1 MVVALRER
9 GVGSNFGTY
18 ASHVQPV
25 YGSTEECPNSKYL
38 FERQL
43 ALPMHSN
50 LVDDDLDYVAD
61 QLREVLK
68 SPEAAQRPPSDEP
81 GQRIH
86 PTAVLGPQVE
96 LGERNVIG
104 PYCVLQGPVRLGD
117 DNFLSSHVVVGAA
130 AEVAG
135 LPFLPSWEDETEEGG
150 VEIGSRNVLKELV
163 SVNTGWHT
171 VTRIGDDCLLMNGTY
186 LAHDTQTEDRVTI
199 SSGVRVGG
207 HSVLETDATLGHGR
221 DRPPAPRRRRGR
233 DGRHVG
239 RRQPRRRAVHGGP
252 GGSRAVDP
260 AQPPPA
266 AGRSASARSTTT
278 GCVPSSSRARA
289 TLAGLPD
296 VLRTPIEAW
305 WSRQADA

>member
-1 MVVALRER
+1 VT
-9 GVGSNFGTY
+9 N
-18 ASHVQPV
+18 
-25 YGSTEECPNSKYL
+25 
-38 FERQL
+38 
-43 ALPMHSN
+43 
-50 LVDDDLDYVAD
+50 
-61 QLREVLK
+61 
-68 SPEAAQRPPSDEP
+68 
-81 GQRIH
+81 RIH
-86 PTAVLGPQVE
+86 STAVLGPQVE

-117 DNFLSSHVVVGAA
+117 DNFLSAHVVVGAA

-163 SVNTGWHT
+163 SVNTGWHS

-207 HSVLETDATLGHGR
+207 HSVLENDATLGMGATVHQRRVVGAGAMVGMSAAVSR
-221 DRPPAPRRRRGR
+221 DVAPFTVARG
-233 DGRHVG
+233 V
-239 RRQPRRRAVHGGP
+239 P
-252 GGSRAVDP
+252 
-260 AQPPPA
+260 
-266 AGRSASARSTTT
+266 ARSTRLNHHRLRAL
-278 GCVPSSSRARA
+278 GVGEEHHDRLRAVVLEGSRDL
-289 TLAGLPD
+289 TGLPD